1 MHKVLMVSLCIIA
14 SNWKQHTY
22 PSIVKWVSLATYAK
36 WNTTQPL
43 RKEWNTLVHNNM
55 DESTQE
61 C

>member
-1 MHKVLMVSLCIIA
+1 MHNSLKLEATHI
-14 SNWKQHTY
+14 
-22 PSIVKWVSLATYAK
+22 SINSKMGKSCNNAK